1 MHLLGGLGLLAL
13 LRAQAVGYEL
23 ATPGHRGPL
32 ALPARLRTALVA
44 VSVLLWLQIALGGW
58 VSTNYAV
65 LACSEFPTC
74 QGSWWPRMDFRE
86 GFALWRHLGLNSA
99 GEAIAF
105 PALTAI
111 HYVHRLMAFVVLGAL
126 VWLGW
131 RLWRVPG
138 MGRTARA
145 LLLLALWQFA
155 SGLTNVVLDWPLLA
169 AVGHTAG
176 AAALVIVFTGALSG
190 TRSAASRPAETT
202 GARALKLFRS
212 TP

>member
-1 MHLLGGLGLLAL
+1 MSLKTPALIVASGPIAATVVNDPNSGSKLA
-13 LRAQAVGYEL
+13 RVTPSGSAVPLSNGTQSGDL
-23 ATPGHRGPL
+23 A
-32 ALPARLRTALVA
+32 
-44 VSVLLWLQIALGGW
+44 
-58 VSTNYAV
+58 
-65 LACSEFPTC
+65 
-74 QGSWWPRMDFRE
+74 
-86 GFALWRHLGLNSA
+86 
-99 GEAIAF
+99 AF

-111 HYVHRLMAFVVLGAL
+111 HYVHRLMAFVVLGAM

-145 LLLLALWQFA
+145 LLLLAMWQFA

-190 TRSAASRPAETT
+190 TRSASTRRAQTPGTSSLNMSRSMP
-202 GARALKLFRS
+202 
-212 TP
+212 

>member
-1 MHLLGGLGLLAL
+1 MAYQLA
-13 LRAQAVGYEL
+13 R
-23 ATPGHRGPL
+23 PGDRGPL
-32 ALPARLRTALVA
+32 ALPGRLRTALVA
-44 VSVLLWLQIALGGW
+44 VTLLLWLQIALGGW

-74 QGSWWPRMDFRE
+74 QGSWWPSMDFQE

-111 HYVHRLMAFVVLGAL
+111 HYVHRLMAFVVLGAM

-131 RLWRVPG
+131 RLWRVSG
-138 MGRTARA
+138 MGGTARA

-190 TRSAASRPAETT
+190 TRSAAPRRAEAP
-202 GARALKLFRS
+202 GASALNMFRS

>member
-1 MHLLGGLGLLAL
+1 MILSVKSLRLGLESSKDKLQVIL
-13 LRAQAVGYEL
+13 DTCLRDHCPQEFVLNYEL
-23 ATPGHRGPL
+23 RPGG
-32 ALPARLRTALVA
+32 
-44 VSVLLWLQIALGGW
+44 SG
-58 VSTNYAV
+58 
-65 LACSEFPTC
+65 TC
-74 QGSWWPRMDFRE
+74 QGSWWPSMDFRE
-86 GFALWRHLGLNSA
+86 GFTLWRHLGLNSA

-111 HYVHRLMAFVVLGAL
+111 HYVHRLMAFVVLGAM

-131 RLWRVPG
+131 RLWRVQG
-138 MGRTARA
+138 RGRTARA
-145 LLLLALWQFA
+145 LLLLALWQFT

-190 TRSAASRPAETT
+190 TRSATQRRAEAASA
-202 GARALKLFRS
+202 AHLNMSRS

>member
-1 MHLLGGLGLLAL
+1 LLAL
-13 LRAQAVGYEL
+13 LRAQSVAYRL
-23 ATPGHRGPL
+23 AEPGHRGPTP
-32 ALPARLRTALVA
+32 LPGRLRLALVA
-44 VSVLLWLQIALGGW
+44 VTVLLWWQIALGGW

-65 LACSEFPTC
+65 LACTEFPTC
-74 QGSWWPRMDFRE
+74 QGSWWPSMDFRE
-86 GFALWRHLGLNSA
+86 GFTLWRHLGLNSA
-99 GEAIAF
+99 GEAIPFA
-105 PALTAI
+105 ALTAI
-111 HYVHRLMAFVVLGAL
+111 HYVHRLMAFVVLGAM

-145 LLLLALWQFA
+145 LLLLALWQFV

-190 TRSAASRPAETT
+190 THSAAPRRAEAPGD
-202 GARALKLFRS
+202 GALNMFRS